1 MFACHLRTVQG
12 LMADMSLL
20 ALNQATKLN
29 QVLQRAVT
37 PSDPIETLRFVGVE
51 VRGEARVTGLIF
63 RTKTDAATLAR
74 LVLPHNR
81 KPSPSLHL
89 ELPFDGTQPM
99 RLDLHY
105 LGGGKQRL
113 THVAHYFFSG
123 ALSTYP
129 EDAHGYTRIR
139 NKGELEHFDQAAAA
153 LRILNMKVDRLPY
166 PKGHKRSIVD
176 AFAKMNI
183 AFVGD
188 LIQRSEDE
196 ITSHLGAS
204 EAIVVR
210 SLLNGFRLGLGLSIP
225 QWRRPVLGG

>member
-1 MFACHLRTVQG
+1 
-12 LMADMSLL
+12 MADMSLL
-20 ALNQATKLN
+20 ALNQTAAFN
-29 QVLQRAVT
+29 EALQRAV
-37 PSDPIETLRFVGVE
+37 SIEAPVERLRFLGVE
-51 VRGEARVTGLIF
+51 AQGNKKVTGLLF
-63 RTKTDAATLAR
+63 RTKTDAAALAR

-81 KPSPSLHL
+81 KPSSDLNL
-89 ELPFDGTQPM
+89 ELSLDGTQPM

-129 EDAHGYTRIR
+129 EDAHSYTRIR
-139 NKGELEHFDQAAAA
+139 NKGELERFDQAAEA

-166 PKGHKRSIVD
+166 PKGHKRSIVEV
-176 AFAKMNI
+176 FAKMNV

-188 LIQRSEDE
+188 LIQKSEGE
-196 ITSHLGAS
+196 IAAHLGAGD
-204 EAIVVR
+204 AIIVR